1 MKKSVIGIGAAM
13 LVGAVMSVMAASEAI
28 DSARVATSQLVVYGT
43 NNASTFAGAVTVAGN
58 ATVSGTLTASGAQ
71 TVAGTLTASTNLV
84 VSGQPKFTVV
94 KAAGT
99 LTNGPALTTTYP
111 AGTLTNTVNYFCFQI
126 GTNYYVIPALQCG
139 AP

>member
-1 MKKSVIGIGAAM
+1 MKKSVIGIGAAV

-43 NNASTFAGAVTVAGN
+43 NNASTFAGAVTVAG
-58 ATVSGTLTASGAQ
+58 TLTASGAQ
-71 TVAGTLTASTNLV
+71 TVTGTLTASTNLTV
-84 VSGQPKFTVV
+84 NGQPTFAVV

-99 LTNGPALTTTYP
+99 VISGPLITNMP
-111 AGTLTNTVNYFCFQI
+111 AGAVNTNACTWFCI
-126 GTNYYVIPALQCG
+126 KNGTNYFAIPGFQCG